1 MKKHLL
7 PILFAIAAST
17 YASGQEP
24 QRENAVVK
32 VVKKVSPAVVSISA
46 TQRVQN
52 PFFFGDFWDLFGFG
66 RQQQFDWEGPQTE
79 ENSLGSGFIVDSQ
92 GYILTNEHVVLSGQ
106 EIKVTLGSG
115 KSYSAKLV
123 GAAPE
128 SDLALLKI
136 EAGAPL
142 PFVELGSSDDL
153 MIGEN
158 VIAVGNPFGL
168 SKTVTVGVLS
178 ATGRTVNAG
187 SRSYSDFLQTDAAI
201 NPGNSGG
208 PLLNILGKVIGV
220 NTAIIKNA
228 QGIGFAIPI
237 NRAKRVMDQL
247 KSFGKLRPTWIGVL
261 AVDPSAAYRTR
272 SGIEGGI
279 VVARTYPF
287 ALPSASQLQNGDIIT
302 RLNGREIA
310 SVGDFNAQLALMN
323 GGETASI
330 EILRKKTRQNISV
343 KCALLPESLTTAMA
357 WELLGL
363 KVSDQRNSVTVSS
376 VRTGSPA
383 ESAGLKAGDIILA
396 VEDERVTESSQ
407 FLSRARSAFTTTGL
421 PITVA
426 RGRWSYYV
434 SLNMVQND

>member
-1 MKKHLL
+1 MRKQII
-7 PILFAIAAST
+7 PFFILMTAFTSVF
-17 YASGQEP
+17 SQDP
-24 QRENAVVK
+24 QRESAVVK

-66 RQQQFDWEGPQTE
+66 RQDGWEGPQTE
-79 ENSLGSGFIVDSQ
+79 ENSLGSGFIVDTQ

-106 EIKVTLGSG
+106 QIKVSLGSG
-115 KSYSAKLV
+115 KNYPAKLV

-128 SDLALLKI
+128 ADLALLKI
-136 EAGAPL
+136 EAGTLL
-142 PFVELGSSDDL
+142 PALELGTSDDL
-153 MIGEN
+153 MIGES
-158 VIAVGNPFGL
+158 VIAVGSPFGL
-168 SKTVTVGVLS
+168 SKTVTTGVLS

-220 NTAIIKNA
+220 NTAIIRNA

-237 NRAKRVMDQL
+237 NRAKRVMNQL
-247 KSFGKLRPTWIGVL
+247 KSYGKVRPTWIGIL
-261 AVDPSAAYRTR
+261 AVDPSAAYKAKMGTE
-272 SGIEGGI
+272 SGI

-287 ALPSASQLQNGDIIT
+287 AHPSASQLQNGDIIT
-302 RLNGREIA
+302 RLNGKAID
-310 SVGDFNAQLALMN
+310 SVGDFNSQLALMN
-323 GGETASI
+323 GGESALVDL
-330 EILRKKTRQNISV
+330 LRNKTRQSVSV
-343 KCALLPESLTTAMA
+343 KCSLLPESLTSAMA

-363 KVSDQRNSVTVSS
+363 KVSDGNSGVTVSS

-383 ESAGLKAGDIILA
+383 EAAGLKSGDVIIA
-396 VEDERVTESSQ
+396 VEDERVSTSGQ
-407 FLSRARSAFTTTGL
+407 FLSRSRSAFTTTGL
-421 PITVA
+421 PITVT

-434 SLNMVQND
+434 SLNMVEHD

>member
-1 MKKHLL
+1 MRKIVMFLL
-7 PILFAIAAST
+7 IAVTALIT
-17 YASGQEP
+17 VIAQDP

-32 VVKKVSPAVVSISA
+32 VVKKVSPSVVSISA

-66 RQQQFDWEGPQTE
+66 RQNGWEGPQTE
-79 ENSLGSGFIVDSQ
+79 ENSLGSGFLVDTQ

-106 EIKVTLGSG
+106 QIKVTLGSG
-115 KSYSAKLV
+115 KNYPAKLV
-123 GAAPE
+123 GAAPDA
-128 SDLALLKI
+128 DLALLKI

-142 PFVELGSSDDL
+142 PALELGTSDDL
-153 MIGEN
+153 MIGES
-158 VIAVGNPFGL
+158 VIAVGSPFGL
-168 SKTVTVGVLS
+168 SKTVTTGVLS

-220 NTAIIKNA
+220 NTAIIRNA

-247 KSFGKLRPTWIGVL
+247 KSFGKVRPTWIGIL
-261 AVDPSAAYRTR
+261 AVDPSAAYKSRT
-272 SGIEGGI
+272 GIDSGI

-287 ALPSASQLQNGDIIT
+287 AHPSASQLQEGDIIT
-302 RLNGREIA
+302 RFNGKTID

-323 GGETASI
+323 GGESAPVDLI
-330 EILRKKTRQNISV
+330 RKKIRQSVYV
-343 KCALLPESLTTAMA
+343 KCSLLPESLTSAMS

-363 KVSDQRNSVTVSS
+363 KVSDGKNGVAVSS
-376 VRTGSPA
+376 VKPGSPA
-383 ESAGLKAGDIILA
+383 EAAGLRSGDFIVA
-396 VEDERVTESSQ
+396 VEDERVATAGQ
-407 FLSRARSAFTTTGL
+407 FLSKSRSAFTTTGL

-434 SLNMVQND
+434 SLNMVEHD

>member
-1 MKKHLL
+1 MRKH
-7 PILFAIAAST
+7 FTAMIAALAAVLSLC
-17 YASGQEP
+17 AQEP
-24 QRENAVVK
+24 QRENSVVR

-52 PFFFGDFWDLFGFG
+52 PFFSGDFWDLFGFG
-66 RQQQFDWEGPQTE
+66 RQQMEWEGPQTE
-79 ENSLGSGFIVDSQ
+79 ENSLGSGFIVDPQ

-106 EIKVTLGSG
+106 QIKVTLGSG
-115 KSYSAKLV
+115 KSYGAKLV

-128 SDLALLKI
+128 ADLALLKI
-136 EAGAPL
+136 DAGTAL
-142 PFVELGSSDDL
+142 PCVELGSSDDL
-153 MIGEN
+153 MIGES

-178 ATGRTVNAG
+178 AAGRTVNAG
-187 SRSYSDFLQTDAAI
+187 SRRYSDFLQTDAAI

-247 KSFGKLRPTWIGVL
+247 KSFGKVRPTWIGVL
-261 AVDPSAAYRTR
+261 AVDPSAAYRSR
-272 SGIEGGI
+272 SGIDSGI

-287 ALPSASQLQNGDIIT
+287 ALPSSSALESGDIIV
-302 RLNGREIA
+302 RLNGKAIE
-310 SVGDFNAQLALMN
+310 SVGDFNSMLALMN
-323 GGETASI
+323 AGDNASL
-330 EILRKKTRQNISV
+330 EIVRNKTRQNVSIRCS
-343 KCALLPESLTTAMA
+343 LLPESLTAAMA

-363 KVSDQRNSVTVSS
+363 KVSDGRNGVTVSS
-376 VRTGSPA
+376 VRQGSPA
-383 ESAGLKAGDIILA
+383 DSAGLNPGDLIAA
-396 VEDERVTESSQ
+396 VGDERVARSSD
-407 FLSRARSAFTTTGL
+407 FLSKSRSALTTTGL

-426 RGRWSYYV
+426 RGRWTYYV